1 MNKQRITT
9 KQLALCS
16 VLLTLML
23 VLGWVESLFPPLM
36 GVPGI
41 KLGLSNGVLIFA
53 VYMLSLPTA
62 WVLMLLKVVL
72 SSLFLGGVAALPY
85 ALAGGV
91 LSLASMCLLSRMKW
105 MHPVTVSIVG
115 GVMHNVGQIVMAM
128 IILHTS
134 QLAYYMAVLMLS
146 GILFGALTGGF
157 LGDFIPQ
164 LCKLI
169 DPASTV
175 ALPSLFDP
183 LNDTMAIM
191 VGSLVLGA
199 IQVFTGM
206 AVSVVE
212 KCRNGHFPDAL
223 FDEITWW
230 IILAGGA
237 MALLDVGSVGSVPV
251 VLCIGGVMLLYG
263 AGRGKKGFGK
273 VTGVV
278 AAVYNGVTG
287 FFSDILSYVRLMA
300 LMLSGAVLAQVFNML
315 GATTGNIVT
324 FVIISLVGN
333 TLNLALN
340 LLGCYVHDMRLQFLE
355 FFGRFYKDGGKA
367 FRPLCMQSNYV
378 EIVKEEHE

>member
-72 SSLFLGGVAALPY
+72 SSLFFGGVAALPY

-146 GILFGALTGGF
+146 GILFGALPGVSAT
-157 LGDFIPQ
+157 
-164 LCKLI
+164 
-169 DPASTV
+169 
-175 ALPSLFDP
+175 
-183 LNDTMAIM
+183 
-191 VGSLVLGA
+191 LVMKHRKH
-199 IQVFTGM
+199 I
-206 AVSVVE
+206 
-212 KCRNGHFPDAL
+212 K
-223 FDEITWW
+223 W
-230 IILAGGA
+230 
-237 MALLDVGSVGSVPV
+237 
-251 VLCIGGVMLLYG
+251 
-263 AGRGKKGFGK
+263 GK
-273 VTGVV
+273 
-278 AAVYNGVTG
+278 
-287 FFSDILSYVRLMA
+287 
-300 LMLSGAVLAQVFNML
+300 
-315 GATTGNIVT
+315 
-324 FVIISLVGN
+324 
-333 TLNLALN
+333 
-340 LLGCYVHDMRLQFLE
+340 
-355 FFGRFYKDGGKA
+355 
-367 FRPLCMQSNYV
+367 
-378 EIVKEEHE
+378 

>member
-115 GVMHNVGQIVMAM
+115 GVMHNIGLIVMAM
-128 IILHTS
+128 ILLHTS

-146 GILFGALTGGF
+146 GILFGALTGVS
-157 LGDFIPQ
+157 
-164 LCKLI
+164 
-169 DPASTV
+169 AT
-175 ALPSLFDP
+175 
-183 LNDTMAIM
+183 
-191 VGSLVLGA
+191 LVMKHMKH
-199 IQVFTGM
+199 IKQW
-206 AVSVVE
+206 
-212 KCRNGHFPDAL
+212 K
-223 FDEITWW
+223 
-230 IILAGGA
+230 
-237 MALLDVGSVGSVPV
+237 
-251 VLCIGGVMLLYG
+251 
-263 AGRGKKGFGK
+263 
-273 VTGVV
+273 
-278 AAVYNGVTG
+278 
-287 FFSDILSYVRLMA
+287 
-300 LMLSGAVLAQVFNML
+300 
-315 GATTGNIVT
+315 
-324 FVIISLVGN
+324 
-333 TLNLALN
+333 
-340 LLGCYVHDMRLQFLE
+340 
-355 FFGRFYKDGGKA
+355 
-367 FRPLCMQSNYV
+367 
-378 EIVKEEHE
+378 

>member
-53 VYMLSLPTA
+53 VYMLSLP
-62 WVLMLLKVVL
+62 LKVVL

-146 GILFGALTGGF
+146 GILFGALTGVS
-157 LGDFIPQ
+157 
-164 LCKLI
+164 
-169 DPASTV
+169 AT
-175 ALPSLFDP
+175 
-183 LNDTMAIM
+183 
-191 VGSLVLGA
+191 LVMKHMKH
-199 IQVFTGM
+199 I
-206 AVSVVE
+206 
-212 KCRNGHFPDAL
+212 K
-223 FDEITWW
+223 W
-230 IILAGGA
+230 
-237 MALLDVGSVGSVPV
+237 
-251 VLCIGGVMLLYG
+251 
-263 AGRGKKGFGK
+263 GK
-273 VTGVV
+273 
-278 AAVYNGVTG
+278 
-287 FFSDILSYVRLMA
+287 
-300 LMLSGAVLAQVFNML
+300 
-315 GATTGNIVT
+315 
-324 FVIISLVGN
+324 
-333 TLNLALN
+333 
-340 LLGCYVHDMRLQFLE
+340 
-355 FFGRFYKDGGKA
+355 
-367 FRPLCMQSNYV
+367 
-378 EIVKEEHE
+378 